1 VQRWRRLKMKIDKK
15 QAEAQFTLVDF
26 YIWCR
31 DMTDEGEL
39 GEDNP
44 VVRTLE
50 NYFLACGLDYRS
62 KK

>member
-1 VQRWRRLKMKIDKK
+1 MKISKNQWQGK
-15 QAEAQFTLVDF
+15 FTLVDF

-31 DMTDEGEL
+31 EMTDEGGLE
-39 GEDNP
+39 EDNP

-50 NYFLACGLDYRS
+50 NYFSACGLDYRS